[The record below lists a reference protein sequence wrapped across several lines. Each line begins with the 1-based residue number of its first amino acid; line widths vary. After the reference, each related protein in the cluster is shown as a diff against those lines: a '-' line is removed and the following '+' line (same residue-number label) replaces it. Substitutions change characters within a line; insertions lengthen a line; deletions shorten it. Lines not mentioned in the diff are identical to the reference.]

1 MTELLKEI
9 TENCMYIQDPF
20 HEYAFKTSKPSG
32 NVPTLKHLESRDKR
46 KMMYSPKRVAEVGMS
61 LRTVKR
67 SKNKNP
73 SLRDECKRS
82 PDPRAPNQCGN
93 QKPAGECKYL
103 YSLPSNGEKKIQR
116 NKGITA

>member
-1 MTELLKEI
+1 
-9 TENCMYIQDPF
+9 MYIQN
-20 HEYAFKTSKPSG
+20 PSM
-32 NVPTLKHLESRDKR
+32 NTPLNPASHQANPPLKRPKSRDKR

-103 YSLPSNGEKKIQR
+103 YSIPK
-116 NKGITA
+116 